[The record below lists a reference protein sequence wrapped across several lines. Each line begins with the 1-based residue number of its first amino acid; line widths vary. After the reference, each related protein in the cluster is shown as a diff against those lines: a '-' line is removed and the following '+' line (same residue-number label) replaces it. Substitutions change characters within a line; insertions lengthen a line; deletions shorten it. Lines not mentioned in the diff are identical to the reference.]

1 MSATRRPADRNLQRL
16 ARALAR
22 RRAIGYQA
30 ALEEILAL
38 RERTRDD
45 IYFSLIGRWPDTHSQ
60 TWLAWGLDEAL
71 TSISNLARTDT
82 FINSLSRPES
92 DAETHEERWVFVTT
106 GERDRFLDDR
116 FPSRRPVGE
125 TPGLYLTADGRT
137 VQVFGEQV
145 AATGPDPR
153 YADYYTDVAAAFNG
167 QFSVRMPDGCVVT
180 ATPIDRKAAH
190 AIAGE
195 FDPDQLA
202 DWLDTEQW
210 KERRDPDETLR
221 ERCAGTGMNLDY
233 ARGQIVALWAGGAGH
248 EQIRAALP
256 QLHLYDDLIDE
267 VLARVTAEDLDA
279 LAG

>member
-82 FINSLSRPES
+82 FTSSLARPDNHGEPQ
-92 DAETHEERWVFVTT
+92 EERWVFETT
-106 GERDRFLDDR
+106 AERDRFLDDR
-116 FPSRRPVGE
+116 FPSRRTVGQ

-137 VQVFGEQV
+137 VQVSGEEVV
-145 AATGPDPR
+145 ASGPDKR
-153 YADYYTDVAAAFNG
+153 YADYYTDVTAASNG

-180 ATPIDRKAAH
+180 ATPINREAAH

-210 KERRDPDETLR
+210 NAQRAPDETLR
-221 ERCAGTGMNLDY
+221 ERCAGAGMDPDE
-233 ARGQIVALWAGGAGH
+233 ARLRIVALWAGGAGH
-248 EQIRAALP
+248 EEIRGALP

-267 VLARVTAEDLDA
+267 VLARVTAEDLDG
-279 LAG
+279 LAA